1 MKLASVL
8 ISKLSPMEKLRT
20 ALSGSFVRQPQT
32 HWSYSPEDSFS
43 RVTPRL
49 LPPLLIRPSKP
60 AEIGDISVR
69 GLGKCRYSRSVA
81 WGQPSVFNKALGNS
95 DAQNH

>member
-20 ALSGSFVRQPQT
+20 ALSGSFVRQPHT

-43 RVTPRL
+43 RVTPQ
-49 LPPLLIRPSKP
+49 
-60 AEIGDISVR
+60 
-69 GLGKCRYSRSVA
+69 VA
-81 WGQPSVFNKALGNS
+81 SSSS
-95 DAQNH
+95 DSPF